1 MIRLKNRKRRKV
13 YILLLGLS
21 IFSLHAEGQS
31 LSLKQCIEYA
41 QEHNANIMN
50 ANHDVDIAQKRVNEE
65 IGTMLPQIDA
75 TGAYTNNLR
84 LNTTV
89 LPGEIIGQ
97 PGTNVAVQMG
107 TQHNVTGG
115 VLLSQKVFDPTF
127 SIALKATKLN
137 EEQSKQ
143 SLKLTTENTLYNI
156 GYLYYQ
162 TMVLDKHVRS
172 LEASLES
179 SNELL
184 KSTKLR
190 FENGLAMKIDV
201 DKIQVSHNNT
211 ESLLHQSELSY
222 NQSLNNLKYYM
233 GMPVDSTIVLADT
246 VLDANLIMADRL
258 IDNINYENRADFQ
271 LQKIS
276 LDANELEKK
285 RNAAGYLPSLSFNAY
300 GGYNAF
306 RDEFD
311 FFQDKEWYSSAYIGL
326 SLRIPIFDGLQ
337 RQSRNA
343 QSKLKIEKSKVNIN
357 QFRESIKVELSN
369 SEIEYNNAIDNIRNE
384 KSNLE
389 LAENVLKSTQLEYE
403 QGISTALDLV
413 QSETSY
419 RESLNSYYRTLLSLY
434 IAKIDFEKSKG
445 TLTEYLNNLK

>member
-1 MIRLKNRKRRKV
+1 
-13 YILLLGLS
+13 
-21 IFSLHAEGQS
+21 
-31 LSLKQCIEYA
+31 
-41 QEHNANIMN
+41 
-50 ANHDVDIAQKRVNEE
+50 
-65 IGTMLPQIDA
+65 
-75 TGAYTNNLR
+75 
-84 LNTTV
+84 
-89 LPGEIIGQ
+89 
-97 PGTNVAVQMG
+97 
-107 TQHNVTGG
+107 
-115 VLLSQKVFDPTF
+115 
-127 SIALKATKLN
+127 
-137 EEQSKQ
+137 
-143 SLKLTTENTLYNI
+143 
-156 GYLYYQ
+156 
-162 TMVLDKHVRS
+162 
-172 LEASLES
+172 
-179 SNELL
+179 
-184 KSTKLR
+184 
-190 FENGLAMKIDV
+190 MKIDV

-311 FFQDKEWYSSAYIGL
+311 FFQDKEWYSNAYIGV

>member
-179 SNELL
+179 SN
-184 KSTKLR
+184 
-190 FENGLAMKIDV
+190 
-201 DKIQVSHNNT
+201 
-211 ESLLHQSELSY
+211 
-222 NQSLNNLKYYM
+222 
-233 GMPVDSTIVLADT
+233 
-246 VLDANLIMADRL
+246 
-258 IDNINYENRADFQ
+258 
-271 LQKIS
+271 
-276 LDANELEKK
+276 
-285 RNAAGYLPSLSFNAY
+285 
-300 GGYNAF
+300 
-306 RDEFD
+306 
-311 FFQDKEWYSSAYIGL
+311 
-326 SLRIPIFDGLQ
+326 
-337 RQSRNA
+337 
-343 QSKLKIEKSKVNIN
+343 
-357 QFRESIKVELSN
+357 
-369 SEIEYNNAIDNIRNE
+369 
-384 KSNLE
+384 
-389 LAENVLKSTQLEYE
+389 
-403 QGISTALDLV
+403 
-413 QSETSY
+413 
-419 RESLNSYYRTLLSLY
+419 
-434 IAKIDFEKSKG
+434 
-445 TLTEYLNNLK
+445 